1 MRNMNF
7 KFLIKNNTFIQD
19 FSKIKNDNKIF
30 LIGIFLSLSAPIIS
44 SFFLITSIF
53 ISFSKSKFNFLKNI
67 FNRLLIISIIIIFI
81 SSLKHTFFNDLNIS
95 WQSTNSWIG
104 LLRWFMM
111 ILIFC
116 YLDNYVKTVKQK
128 NYFSISLISGS
139 IPLLITG
146 FGQYFL
152 NWSGPWDLFNG
163 FITWYLYSVSEGH
176 SLMGL
181 FSNPNYAGAWLV
193 IITPFL
199 IDQFLKKDTSKNIK
213 IFIFFMTVIDL
224 FALYLTNSRNAYFGI
239 IIILIILST
248 RKILQIFAFLSGIFI
263 FSFVSLNKR
272 SIIND
277 LKSILSIKNNGN
289 LNFLF
294 ETTRFEIYEKT
305 SFLIMQRPLFGWGY
319 TSFPLIYQ
327 LEGGVSSY
335 IQHPHNILLFFAYNY
350 GFIFASF
357 VSITISILIFK
368 SFEKIY
374 QNITRVNFINKAWIT
389 STFVFL
395 LMNLNDISYLEGRLS
410 VISWILLAGTKSIA
424 NGEEL

>member
-1 MRNMNF
+1 MNF

-19 FSKIKNDNKIF
+19 FSRIKNDNKIF
-30 LIGIFLSLSAPIIS
+30 LIGVLLSLSAPIIS

-53 ISFSKSKFNFLKNI
+53 ISFSKSKFHFLKNI
-67 FNRLLIISIIIIFI
+67 FNRLLISSTFIIFI
-81 SSLKHTFFNDLNIS
+81 SSVKHTFFNNLNIS
-95 WQSTNSWIG
+95 WQSSNSWVG
-104 LLRWFMM
+104 LFRWLMM

-116 YLDNYVKTVKQK
+116 SLDNYVKTIKQK
-128 NYFSISLISGS
+128 RFFSISLISGS

-146 FGQYFL
+146 IGQYYL
-152 NWSGPWDLFNG
+152 NWVGPWYLFNG
-163 FITWYLYSVSEGH
+163 FITWYLYPVSESH
-176 SLMGL
+176 SLMGI

-199 IDQFLKKDTSKNIK
+199 IELFMNKDEKKNIK
-213 IFIFFMTVIDL
+213 LFIIFITIVVL
-224 FALYLTNSRNAYFGI
+224 FAIYLTNSRNAYLGI
-239 IIILIILST
+239 IIILTTLIS
-248 RKILQIFAFLSGIFI
+248 RKILQIFSFLSGIFI
-263 FSFVSLNKR
+263 FSFVSLNKG
-272 SIIND
+272 SIINE
-277 LKSILSIKNNGN
+277 LKSILSIKDNIN

-305 SFLIMQRPLFGWGY
+305 SFLIMQRPIFGWGY
-319 TSFPLIYQ
+319 SSFPLIYK

-335 IQHPHNILLFFAYNY
+335 IQHPHNIFLFFAYNY

-357 VSITISILIFK
+357 VSITISILIYK

-374 QNITRVNFINKAWIT
+374 QNINRVNFINKAWVA

-395 LMNLNDISYLEGRLS
+395 LMNLNDITYLDGRLS